1 MRKFKRRLRELGTIL
16 KRTFNEWSAK
26 DPFRQSAIIAYYSV
40 FALPALLVI
49 IINSA
54 GLIFERE
61 AIRGEITGEIG
72 AMIGMDTAKQ
82 VESMIRQV
90 NQDKDSL
97 WSTILSIVVLL
108 FGATSVFVQL
118 QKSLNVIWEVQPAPK
133 RKILKF
139 LKDRLF
145 SFGLIIS
152 IGFLL
157 LVSLVISSVLAA
169 FSGWIGNRFPSIT
182 PYLLQVSDFVVSFG
196 IVSLLFALMF
206 RFLPDA
212 KIQWKDVWIGAMVTT
227 FLFVIGKFALGLY
240 FGKSDPASAYGAAGS
255 IVLILLWVSYSCMIL
270 FFGAEFTKQFA
281 DAYGAEIKPTE
292 YAIPRT
298 PEKDCQH

>member
-1 MRKFKRRLRELGTIL
+1 MKKAKRRLKELGTIL
-16 KRTFNEWSAK
+16 KRTFKEWSEK

-54 GLIFERE
+54 GLIFEKE
-61 AIRGEITGEIG
+61 AIRGEITAEIG
-72 AMIGMDTAKQ
+72 NMIGADTAKQ
-82 VESMIRQV
+82 VEKMIV
-90 NQDKDSL
+90 KVSQDKDSL

-108 FGATSVFVQL
+108 FGATNVFVQL
-118 QKSLNVIWEVQPAPK
+118 QKSLNIIWEVKPAPK

-157 LVSLVISSVLAA
+157 LVSLVISSILAA
-169 FSGWIGNRFPSIT
+169 FSSWIGSKLPNIT
-182 PYLLQVSDFVVSFG
+182 VYFLQISDFIVSFG
-196 IVSLLFALMF
+196 IVTFLFALMF
-206 RFLPDA
+206 KFLPDA
-212 KIQWKDVWIGAMVTT
+212 EIQWKDVWIGAMVTT
-227 FLFVIGKFALGLY
+227 FLFVGGKFALGLY

-255 IVLILLWVSYSCMIL
+255 VVLILLWVSYSCMIL
-270 FFGAEFTKQFA
+270 FFGAEFIRQFA
-281 DAYGAEIKPTE
+281 DTHGAEIKPTE
-292 YAIPRT
+292 YAIPHT
-298 PEKDCQH
+298 SDKAC